1 MKRDGYLGVRGFLR
15 WSAEQKYK
23 CTFCR
28 SMGNRMLIPNSVII
42 MLAMSSD
49 DMVKLR
55 DTGCVPRPVGG
66 MLSALNASLPRR

>member
-1 MKRDGYLGVRGFLR
+1 
-15 WSAEQKYK
+15 
-23 CTFCR
+23 
-28 SMGNRMLIPNSVII
+28 